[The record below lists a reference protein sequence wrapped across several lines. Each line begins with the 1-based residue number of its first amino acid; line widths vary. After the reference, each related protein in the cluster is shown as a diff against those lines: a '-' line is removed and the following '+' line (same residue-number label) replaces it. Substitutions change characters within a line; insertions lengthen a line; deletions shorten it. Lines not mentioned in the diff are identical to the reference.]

1 MTGGKKKIKFAEVN
15 FLSLADIFRQKLYR
29 REKTNVK
36 NVFLKK
42 KKHVD
47 FYSCHL
53 LSHIHLSF
61 FFKNFQVSLELPL
74 ISTRSLRNRLW
85 RRHLRSNLDSMDN
98 TYLEFVGK
106 LQVFKEN
113 FHSLGIQAQKR
124 NSVSFSSSIMY
135 IVYFMEL
142 FVSSFWGQ
150 KNENI

>member
-36 NVFLKK
+36 NVFLYK

-61 FFKNFQVSLELPL
+61 LFFLLPSFVRTTVD
-74 ISTRSLRNRLW
+74 INQ
-85 RRHLRSNLDSMDN
+85 
-98 TYLEFVGK
+98 EFTK
-106 LQVFKEN
+106 PALKKTLAFKP
-113 FHSLGIQAQKR
+113 
-124 NSVSFSSSIMY
+124 
-135 IVYFMEL
+135 
-142 FVSSFWGQ
+142 
-150 KNENI
+150 